1 MREGRVN
8 IEDQLVDSNNKP
20 IQAIVNFEVRYS
32 SPENTDGNFDS
43 SNVSKFLQQQHS
55 NSIDDD
61 QQMLLD
67 IEQNI
72 ANLERSLIQ
81 GIFYENKFRNLV

>member
-1 MREGRVN
+1 MFLGLMREGRVN
-8 IEDQLVDSNNKP
+8 IEDQLLDTNNKP

-43 SNVSKFLQQQHS
+43 SNVSKFLRQQNS

-72 ANLERSLIQ
+72 ANLEKSLIQ
-81 GIFYENKFRNLV
+81 GIVKE